1 MRHFVDFCQFYII
14 FAVAPEFSTC
24 TILHLCHSQSKNLPL
39 LRAHHILGTEKK
51 DTYIRKT
58 HTYQKDTYIRK
69 THTSERHIHQKDTHI
84 SERHTHI
91 RM

>member
-39 LRAHHILGTEKK
+39 LGARHILGTEKK
-51 DTYIRKT
+51 
-58 HTYQKDTYIRK
+58 
-69 THTSERHIHQKDTHI
+69 THI
-84 SERHTHI
+84 SERHIHI